1 MPSSKARM
9 TVSDSASRL
18 LGDEPDGPRLFG
30 PGSPLN
36 WLSGCASLAKS
47 LAFGPQLTKEI
58 ASFPRILH
66 EDARMFDEV
75 ATGGQHR
82 RDPGRVLQAG
92 TDGFGRGQAL
102 EVGRALF

>member
-1 MPSSKARM
+1 MPSSQGRA
-9 TVSDSASRL
+9 VSDSASRL
-18 LGDEPDGPRLFG
+18 LGDEPDGLRLVG

-36 WLSGCASLAKS
+36 WLFGCASLAKS

-92 TDGFGRGQAL
+92 TDGFVRGQAL